1 VQGWISWHRQI
12 MNHWLYKEKRV
23 FSRYEAWL
31 DIVMLANHQD
41 ARFVFGGE
49 LVEVVRG
56 QKITSIRQLCDR
68 WGWSNT
74 KVKNFLKL
82 LEDDGMIVVNSDTKK
97 TLITVEKYDFFQ
109 GQDDSEATGKR
120 HASDTETT
128 RKHTN
133 NNVNKVNKEKKEIY
147 TPQFDEFWSV
157 YPRKVSKTDAAKAWN
172 TLIKSGT
179 SIDEIITA
187 TRNYATECQGK
198 EMQFIKHA
206 ATFLKN
212 DRWKDY
218 LEVDKQS
225 TYKAKKIDPRDKEIQ
240 FQQWLQQGNKA
251 DEFNWGDS

>member
-1 VQGWISWHRQI
+1 MKGWIKLHRSIQD
-12 MNHWLYKEKRV
+12 HWLYQERRV

-31 DIVMLANHQD
+31 DMLMMVNHQNTK
-41 ARFVFGGE
+41 FVFGND
-49 LVEVVRG
+49 LIEVKRG

-74 KVKNFLKL
+74 KVNGFLKL
-82 LEDDGMIVVNSDTKK
+82 LEDDGMIAVNSDTKK
-97 TLITVEKYDFFQ
+97 TLITVVKYGFYQ
-109 GQDDSEATGKR
+109 GHD
-120 HASDTETT
+120 DTETTEKHRDYDADTT

-133 NNVNKVNKEKKEIY
+133 NNVKELKKSSY
-147 TPQFDEFWSV
+147 TPQFNEFWSV
-157 YPRKVSKTDAAKAWN
+157 YPRKISKTDAAKAWN

-179 SIDEIITA
+179 SIDEIIKA

-198 EMQFIKHA
+198 EMKFIKHA

-225 TYKAKKIDPRDKEIQ
+225 RYKAKKADPRDIEIK
-240 FQQWLQQGNKA
+240 FQQWLQQGRNP
-251 DEFNWGDS
+251 DEFDWGDS